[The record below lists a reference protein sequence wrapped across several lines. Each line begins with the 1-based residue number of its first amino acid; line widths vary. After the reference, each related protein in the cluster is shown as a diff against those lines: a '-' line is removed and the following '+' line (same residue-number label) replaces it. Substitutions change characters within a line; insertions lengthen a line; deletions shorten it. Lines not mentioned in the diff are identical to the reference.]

1 MYNIITGIGNENINN
16 ELRKLEKYNILFG
29 DIAYQEA
36 VLDVISKNNIDKL
49 VIYDELDGELDKKE
63 FIEAIIDTKQNIDII
78 IILDKEN
85 KEFINFLISKGIF
98 KIINSEEITL
108 ELLCKNIDNEIEN
121 PNEKKLYNQIIDL
134 KEKLNNTKNLNSV
147 TIRNVLDKKI
157 ITVNGL
163 SGSGKSTFVSNLAIT
178 IAKEYNKKVLIIDLD
193 TTTANIDKILGVNKL
208 NKEIICNLDNDK
220 RCVLNYMVDCIQKDN
235 LDYDIFE
242 KSVITYPKEKNV
254 SIITGNNSMFV
265 CQSILCDNY
274 YNQILN
280 KAKQLYDYI
289 VIDTNSSL
297 FLDSTKWALENADL
311 IYYIF
316 QGNYTDISN
325 MKNIL
330 YIYTKAWNV
339 LFNKIKFILNKQ
351 TRFSLNRQSIND
363 IEKDLEIVQ
372 VFDYKDKYIESI
384 NNNVPI
390 VFTDII
396 EKQKY
401 QELLGIYDKKP
412 IFSKLS
418 RAIKEV
424 F

>member
-16 ELRKLEKYNILFG
+16 ELKKIEKYNIIFG

-36 VLDVISKNNIDKL
+36 VLDVISKNSIDKL
-49 VIYDELDGELDKKE
+49 IIYDELAGELDKKE
-63 FIEAIIDTKQNIDII
+63 FIETILDTKSNIDII
-78 IILDKEN
+78 VILDKAN

-121 PNEKKLYNQIIDL
+121 PNEKKLYSQIVEL
-134 KEKLNNTKNLNSV
+134 KQKLNNSSTSKSFEV
-147 TIRNVLDKKI
+147 RNTLDKKV

-163 SGSGKSTFVSNLAIT
+163 SGSGKSTFATNLAIT
-178 IAKEYNKKVLIIDLD
+178 IAREYNKKVLIIDLD
-193 TTTANIDKILGVNKL
+193 TTTANIDKVLDIPKM
-208 NKEIICNLDNDK
+208 NKEIICSLDNDK
-220 RCVLNYMVDCIQKDN
+220 KCALNYMVDCIQKDN
-235 LDYDIFE
+235 LDYDVFE

-254 SIITGNNSMFV
+254 SVITGNNSMFV

-274 YNQILN
+274 YNQILS

-289 VIDTNSSL
+289 IIDTNSSL

-316 QGNYTDISN
+316 QGNYTDLSN
-325 MKNIL
+325 MRNIL

-339 LFNKIKFILNKQ
+339 LFNKMKFILNKQ
-351 TRFSLNRQSIND
+351 TRFSLNRQNILD
-363 IEKDLEIVQ
+363 IERDLEIVQ

-384 NNNVPI
+384 NNNMPI

-401 QELLGIYDKKP
+401 QEILGIYDKKP

-418 RAIKEV
+418 KAIKEV